1 MGLVWE
7 SAPALWGQ
15 QGESILHA
23 TYGNGF
29 HPHHLHPMRTWFLE
43 GTASV
48 PPNPMPFKPT
58 LDLFSAWLKTPF
70 IEPPRIVKS

>member
-29 HPHHLHPMRTWFLE
+29 HSHHLHPMRTWFLE
-43 GTASV
+43 GLPQCLLIPCPLSQLWIC
-48 PPNPMPFKPT
+48 F
-58 LDLFSAWLKTPF
+58 LLG
-70 IEPPRIVKS
+70 